1 MKKTSILGLCLLT
14 AAAAS
19 AQITVV
25 KEAEKAMKNGKP
37 FTEVVTIVTPA
48 FSDPATAQLAQ
59 TYYVPG
65 KAGFKQYDD
74 VLAKRQI
81 GIIKDGDPQITAAVN
96 ALLGG
101 YDYFMKA
108 LPLDSLPNEKGQIKP
123 KYSKDML
130 STIQGHQNDFNTAA
144 VDFWAAKEYDNAYK
158 SWDIFLNFQKSPMF
172 PKAQQY
178 PDSTLSDIAYNQGL
192 AAWQANNY
200 DAALNSFRKSMA
212 LGNDKKQLFE
222 YAVAVANNAKN
233 NEAILEFA
241 EAGNRLYGHD
251 DPQFINHIINYYLN
265 TEKYDEAM
273 NILNN
278 AISADPS
285 NAQYYALEGIIYDNQ
300 KNRTKSLECYDK
312 ALSLNP
318 DNAVALFYKG
328 RALAAQ
334 AGELSDN
341 YNGNGYDAYKAST
354 LAPLYRQSVELLEK
368 AYQLDPNNR
377 HQILQVLEID
387 YYNLNDQVGM
397 DSVKERKLDD

>member
-25 KEAEKAMKNGKP
+25 KEAEKAMKSGKP

-48 FSDPATAQLAQ
+48 FTDPSTAQLAQ

-74 VLAKRQI
+74 VLGKRQI
-81 GIIKDGDPQITAAVN
+81 GMIKEGDPQITAAVN

-108 LPLDSLPNEKGQIKP
+108 LPLDSLPNEKGQVKP
-123 KYSKDML
+123 KYSKDIL

-144 VDFWAAKEYDNAYK
+144 VDFWQAKEYDNAYK
-158 SWDIFLNFQKSPMF
+158 SWDIFLAFQKNPRF
-172 PKAQQY
+172 PKAQQF
-178 PDSTLSDIAYNQGL
+178 PDSTIADITYNQGL
-192 AAWQANNY
+192 AAWQANNF
-200 DAALNSFRKSMA
+200 DAALNSFRKSLA

-222 YAVAVANNAKN
+222 YAIAVANNAKN
-233 NEAILEFA
+233 NDAILEFA

-251 DPQFINHIINYYLN
+251 DPQFINQIINYYLN

-278 AISADPS
+278 AIAADPQ

-318 DNAVALFYKG
+318 QNAIALFYKG

-341 YNGNGYDAYKAST
+341 YNGNSYDAYKAST
-354 LAPLYRQSVELLEK
+354 LAPLYRQSIELLEK
-368 AYQLDPNNR
+368 AYELDPNNR

-387 YYNLNDQVGM
+387 YYNLNDQAGM
-397 DSVKERKLDD
+397 DSVKERKLAD

>member
-25 KEAEKAMKNGKP
+25 KEAEKAMKSGKP

-74 VLAKRQI
+74 VLGKRQI

-158 SWDIFLNFQKSPMF
+158 SWDIFLNFQKNPMF

-265 TEKYDEAM
+265 TEKYDEAI